1 MQDKII
7 AAIAAYLEG
16 TCRDAS
22 NEKTIFLN
30 FGSLNSG
37 HYTFEGFCKELA
49 TEIAAA
55 IAPLVEA
62 GEVELNR
69 KKYNKS
75 FLDWLDMYFYREKS
89 MGYRS
94 NTTDVF
100 FTVKELEQ
108 RYEHAN
114 LDKARL

>member
-7 AAIAAYLEG
+7 AAIADCLSKQEVARQKWNGNIVNIPVEWPEG
-16 TCRDAS
+16 IDI
-22 NEKTIFLN
+22 ND
-30 FGSLNSG
+30 
-37 HYTFEGFCKELA
+37 LA

-55 IAPLVEA
+55 IAPLVDAREP
-62 GEVELNR
+62 ELNR
-69 KKYNKS
+69 EKYNKS
-75 FLDWLDMYFYREKS
+75 FLDWLDKYFHREKS

-94 NTTDVF
+94 NTTGVF

-108 RYEHAN
+108 RYERAN